1 MFRTQVQPRNI
12 DKDPYLKQKI
22 FSASPEQ
29 LVSYMYDAI
38 IAACHRK
45 DQERTLQGLLGLV
58 NALNFN
64 YKDIAVPLFQ
74 LYQYCLERARKRKF
88 DEVEGLIGG
97 LKSAWVEAMNV
108 N

>member
-1 MFRTQVQPRNI
+1 MFRTQVQPRDQEKN
-12 DKDPYLKQKI
+12 PYLKQKI
-22 FSASPEQ
+22 LSASPEQ
-29 LVSYMYDAI
+29 LISYVYDAI
-38 IAACHRK
+38 IAACHGK
-45 DQERTLQGLLGLV
+45 DQERALRGLMELV
-58 NALNFN
+58 SALNFD

-97 LKSAWVEAMNV
+97 LKAAWAVAMNV

>member
-1 MFRTQVQPRNI
+1 
-12 DKDPYLKQKI
+12 LKQKI
-22 FSASPEQ
+22 FSASSEQ
-29 LVSYMYDAI
+29 LVSYIYDAI

-45 DQERTLQGLLGLV
+45 DQGRALRGLMGLV
-58 NALNFN
+58 NALNFD

-88 DEVEGLIGG
+88 DEVKGLIGG
-97 LKSAWVEAMNV
+97 LKAAWAVARNV